1 MEDSKSAKV
10 EVKVELTNSGDES
23 TNKENL
29 MDTKREISQ
38 IAQRYLSKGLIKGYE
53 ITID

>member
-10 EVKVELTNSGDES
+10 EVKVELVSSADES
-23 TNKENL
+23 TDKENL
-29 MDTKREISQ
+29 MDIKREISQ
-38 IAQRYLSKGLIKGYE
+38 IAQRYLSKGIIKGYE